1 MLARVSLAAGLALA
15 LFAVAVLLDGTL
27 CPFANLT
34 GHPCPGC
41 GMTRAALRLMQGDLI
56 GALRLHPLS
65 PLCVP
70 LVVVVVLEGVLSAGR
85 AGRIGWS
92 EHLLTRWRLHPDW
105 IFGAL
110 SLMLLGVWIARFF
123 GAFGGPVSID

>member
-1 MLARVSLAAGLALA
+1 MLARVSLAAGLVLA

-41 GMTRAALRLMQGDLI
+41 GMTRAALRLVQGDLL

-70 LVVVVVLEGVLSAGR
+70 VALVVALEVVLGAGR
-85 AGRIGWS
+85 TGRTGFCERW
-92 EHLLTRWRLHPDW
+92 LTRAGLHPDW
-105 IFGAL
+105 IFGVL
-110 SLMLLGVWIARFF
+110 SLMLLGVWVARFF